1 MTNAGEFSRISTS
14 KLMEMGIPARLQ
26 RLAGHPRN
34 DLARRQAKQEKYSNF
49 DEQTDENGNVLA

>member
-1 MTNAGEFSRISTS
+1 
-14 KLMEMGIPARLQ
+14 METGIPAHLQ
-26 RLAGHPRN
+26 RLAGHPRD